1 MERSPLALETPA
13 GTERVLYGSGPL
25 FDLKN
30 YSPQAYKPGGRNSS
44 KPFSGLDNWV
54 YRLDS
59 EGRPIRMDTRH
70 SHNQI
75 DWRGI
80 YQYSPGEAEYAEW
93 CLQTGVCSQHDRATV
108 REGHTVAFQRLAI
121 NARGSFP
128 VWQGVPKATLMERI
142 AADPKNYQILIERY
156 DVRDGRI
163 QGGEAYTEG
172 LGATATRSTL
182 SHTYLDGALDR
193 IVQHWA
199 SGDQRT
205 VFAARRPMSLPQLSS
220 DLSRR
225 IAERT
230 VDLLRTRESRVPL
243 SAVELSYRSVET
255 YVPLIIPCTE
265 QDAISQLCLTV
276 AIDAG
281 RWIELPEEALAPAI
295 TDFHERLRT
304 TEQYDVGT
312 EMLRQAARQVTE
324 LAPARLRTSP
334 FFVAY
339 AIDWEAEGDQVATI
353 LQECGATA
361 ESLREFRS
369 RGWI

>member
-1 MERSPLALETPA
+1 M
-13 GTERVLYGSGPL
+13 
-25 FDLKN
+25 
-30 YSPQAYKPGGRNSS
+30 
-44 KPFSGLDNWV
+44 
-54 YRLDS
+54 
-59 EGRPIRMDTRH
+59 
-70 SHNQI
+70 
-75 DWRGI
+75 
-80 YQYSPGEAEYAEW
+80 
-93 CLQTGVCSQHDRATV
+93 
-108 REGHTVAFQRLAI
+108 
-121 NARGSFP
+121 
-128 VWQGVPKATLMERI
+128 WQGVPKATLMERI
-142 AADPKNYQILIERY
+142 AADAKNYQILIERY

-304 TEQYDVGT
+304 TEQYRRRHGDVAPGRT
-312 EMLRQAARQVTE
+312 AGDRARSSPAADQPVPRC
-324 LAPARLRTSP
+324 
-334 FFVAY
+334 Y
-339 AIDWEAEGDQVATI
+339 AIDWEAEGI
-353 LQECGATA
+353 
-361 ESLREFRS
+361 RS
-369 RGWI
+369 RRFCRSAAPPRNRCASSGRRLDLTEPSDWRGRRFRPRQRCRDRRRPATRPRVTCRASPRFPERSDSAWS